1 MKNKYQL
8 ISQNSEKVVFETN
21 DVRIIKKNII
31 DYLQKNKSDTLEY
44 WIDNEINSFYSIPSH
59 LNKVCKL
66 IFKGNKEY
74 YKCIEP

>member
-44 WIDNEINSFYSIPSH
+44 WIDNEINSFYSIPSP